1 MIILYSALFEK
12 VSFLHWFPHMGRAA
26 AGQTR
31 AEVISMSQE
40 SAYFRL
46 GSISGAHAVKALKKG
61 LDTLPGVT
69 SVSVNEA
76 EGRMAVDYDGTGV
89 NVSQLEKKI
98 RELGYAIDALSIDQ
112 LTD

>member
-1 MIILYSALFEK
+1 
-12 VSFLHWFPHMGRAA
+12 
-26 AGQTR
+26 
-31 AEVISMSQE
+31 MSQE

-46 GSISGAHAVKALKKG
+46 GNISGAHAVKALKKG

-98 RELGYAIDALSIDQ
+98 RELGYTIDALSIDQ